1 MIIKKVSLIGL
12 GALGIMYANH
22 LSQSMTF
29 EDLRIIADEERINRY
44 EADGVYCNDEKCHFN
59 YVKPETHCKPAD
71 LLIFTVKYTQLPE
84 AIKSVRNHIGPDTII
99 LSALNGVVSE
109 QEIGTVYGHDHNLY
123 CVAQGMDAVKE
134 NNQMRYKSMGLL
146 CFGELNLSSITW
158 KVKAVADFFDAVLMP
173 YEINNQM
180 DIKLWSKLMV
190 NVGVNQAVAVAKST
204 TAIVQ
209 GNGPSREQMIGAM
222 EEVLQVANAEGIH
235 LTKEDITYWINIV
248 DGLNPGGMPSM
259 AQDIKAKRY
268 SEVALFSGTIIKLA
282 AKNHIDVPVNQ
293 SFFDR
298 ITDIEKSYTF
308 L

>member
-59 YVKPETHCKPAD
+59 YVKPETPCKPAD
-71 LLIFTVKYTQLPE
+71 LLIFTVKYTQLSE
-84 AIKSVRNHIGPDTII
+84 AIQAVHNHIGPNTII

-109 QEIGTVYGHDHNLY
+109 DEIGHVYGHDHNLY

-134 NNQMRYKSMGLL
+134 DNQMRYRSMGIL
-146 CFGELNLSSITW
+146 CFGEQDASEITPR
-158 KVKAVADFFDAVLMP
+158 VKSVADFFDKVAMP

-180 DIKLWSKLMV
+180 NLKLWSKLMV

-209 GNGPSREQMIGAM
+209 VSGPSREQMIGAM
-222 EEVLQVANAEGIH
+222 EEVLEVAKAEGIR
-235 LTKEDITYWINIV
+235 LTKEDISYWLNII
-248 DGLNPGGMPSM
+248 DGLNPDSMPSM

-282 AKNHIDVPVNQ
+282 ANNHIDVPVNQ
-293 SFFDR
+293 FFYNR
-298 ITDIEKSYTF
+298 ITDIEKSY
-308 L
+308 